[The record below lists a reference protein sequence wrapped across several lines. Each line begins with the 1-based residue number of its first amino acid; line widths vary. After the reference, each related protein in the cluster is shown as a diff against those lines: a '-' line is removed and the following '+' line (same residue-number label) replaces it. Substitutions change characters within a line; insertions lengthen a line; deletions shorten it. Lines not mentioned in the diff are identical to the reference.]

1 MKWGFGVMDCKIKS
15 RYISVKHDGSEIYI
29 ENLPLRGDIHE
40 YVKSANYTLY
50 LIRQAMPKAKWTLTI
65 EEEWS
70 DDRYRKYFKILD
82 IETGKL
88 QESVV

>member
-1 MKWGFGVMDCKIKS
+1 MDCKIKS

-70 DDRYRKYFKILD
+70 DGKDCSYFKILD
-82 IETGKL
+82 IETCRLKEDLNG
-88 QESVV
+88 QEN